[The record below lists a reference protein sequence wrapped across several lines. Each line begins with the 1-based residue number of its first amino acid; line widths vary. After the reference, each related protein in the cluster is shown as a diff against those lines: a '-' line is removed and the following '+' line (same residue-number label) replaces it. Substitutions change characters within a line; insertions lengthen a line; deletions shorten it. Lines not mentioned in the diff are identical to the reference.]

1 MNKIIKILKL
11 TNLYKDEFNVFLLDS
26 TIEKNTFEEDSKS
39 FFITLKVNK
48 IIPFKYLK
56 TLKSFV

>member
-11 TNLYKDEFNVFLLDS
+11 TNLYKDEFNDFLLDS